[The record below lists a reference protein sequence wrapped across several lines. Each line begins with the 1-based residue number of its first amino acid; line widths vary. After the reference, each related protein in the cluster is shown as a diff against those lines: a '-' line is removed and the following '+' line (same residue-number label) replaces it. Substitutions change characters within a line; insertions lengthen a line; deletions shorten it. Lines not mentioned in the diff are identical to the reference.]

1 MCYVVIGGCI
11 FIAGSEMKSF
21 REHLVAPG
29 CCKNK
34 GNSGEIFV
42 KISGENENKRV

>member
-1 MCYVVIGGCI
+1 MVIGLYI
-11 FIAGSEMKSF
+11 SIAGSQIKCY